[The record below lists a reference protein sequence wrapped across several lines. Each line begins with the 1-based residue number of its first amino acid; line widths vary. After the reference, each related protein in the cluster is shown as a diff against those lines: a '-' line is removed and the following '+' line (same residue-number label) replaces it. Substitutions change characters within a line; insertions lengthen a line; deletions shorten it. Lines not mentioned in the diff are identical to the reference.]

1 MAKDM
6 LLHGVSYSL
15 QDKEY
20 GDILGLHRVEPKQ
33 VQLNKLI
40 DKKGFVRDLTVNYTL
55 NGVYV
60 EDLEIEDFL
69 IVPFSSKDG
78 LRGKG
83 ILSTNQ
89 DILSLMLSE
98 IMYQNNIVSGGS
110 LPLGILE
117 TDGRLSD
124 ITAKKLRESW
134 ENVYGGIRNSGK
146 TVILEEG
153 LKYKSLSLTP
163 NDLGLLDS
171 RKTQTEVSEEMFNLP
186 KGMLSSSTV
195 IQNEEFLKSYI
206 KSGED
211 DIGVISL
218 FIRPQKQVRKKLSEI
233 TDIAEF
239 EEERKK
245 IKISDYEFYYT
256 SRAQTDFTDKDI
268 YTKIVGDL
276 EKGQCSDPD
285 EDDDRILGCKLN
297 IADVQDHISVV
308 FIDALRD
315 AASELGK
322 PKNPIRRIIESVE
335 SLIKESELNTIKSE
349 IVQLNKSISEVE
361 QVELVGRKINEKL
374 LDMIGMVYSPE
385 IILQSG
391 LKDDI
396 NSLSRYLFMKPSKQN
411 DIDSLGLGHLNMIYM
426 ALKIVEY
433 EVNRTRELINIMII
447 EEPEAHIHTHI
458 QRTLFDK
465 LKVTKDYTQII
476 TTTHSTYLAEVS
488 EVKNINILK
497 SIGSNS
503 ISMQPSQGLD
513 EFGKKNLQLKNL
525 KLSDCIERYLDSKRS
540 VLLFSKGVVLV
551 EGDGEEIL
559 IPNLIKN
566 ALGVSLDEM
575 GIGLVNVGSVSFE
588 YIASLFS
595 EERIKRT
602 CAIVTDEDI
611 QIVETDSKLYK
622 AEAEKRGKSRK
633 KKLADLY
640 GTNPWVE
647 SFFAPHTLEVD
658 FALADAR
665 ANSDYISEVVEL
677 NYVDT
682 NTIKRHK
689 ENLKQGTDAAC
700 ANTVLTLARDMGK
713 GWYATTLSNYIDIA
727 VTVPQY
733 ILGAIAFASKEVIS
747 IDIVFKMIEYSLS
760 GYDEKEVLAL
770 KKESEKIKT
779 QEERKEF
786 IKKFRERYKDDVVAK
801 FLEEVDKYCR
811 GWCE

>member
-1 MAKDM
+1 MGNWKGHWIILSAVFGKIT
-6 LLHGVSYSL
+6 SE
-15 QDKEY
+15 DKETEVCA
-20 GDILGLHRVEPKQ
+20 G
-33 VQLNKLI
+33 
-40 DKKGFVRDLTVNYTL
+40 
-55 NGVYV
+55 
-60 EDLEIEDFL
+60 
-69 IVPFSSKDG
+69 IVP
-78 LRGKG
+78 
-83 ILSTNQ
+83 
-89 DILSLMLSE
+89 
-98 IMYQNNIVSGGS
+98 
-110 LPLGILE
+110 
-117 TDGRLSD
+117 
-124 ITAKKLRESW
+124 
-134 ENVYGGIRNSGK
+134 EN
-146 TVILEEG
+146 E
-153 LKYKSLSLTP
+153 
-163 NDLGLLDS
+163 
-171 RKTQTEVSEEMFNLP
+171 
-186 KGMLSSSTV
+186 
-195 IQNEEFLKSYI
+195 NEEFLKSYI

-218 FIRPQKQVRKKLSEI
+218 FIRPQKQLRKKLSEI

-315 AASELGK
+315 VASELGK

-396 NSLSRYLFMKPSKQN
+396 NSLSRYLFMKPLKQN

-476 TTTHSTYLAEVS
+476 TTTHSTHLAEVS

-633 KKLADLY
+633 KKLEDLY

-770 KKESEKIKT
+770 KKESEKVKT

>member
-1 MAKDM
+1 MGNWKGHWIILSAVFGKIT
-6 LLHGVSYSL
+6 SE
-15 QDKEY
+15 DKETEVCA
-20 GDILGLHRVEPKQ
+20 G
-33 VQLNKLI
+33 
-40 DKKGFVRDLTVNYTL
+40 
-55 NGVYV
+55 
-60 EDLEIEDFL
+60 
-69 IVPFSSKDG
+69 IVP
-78 LRGKG
+78 
-83 ILSTNQ
+83 
-89 DILSLMLSE
+89 
-98 IMYQNNIVSGGS
+98 
-110 LPLGILE
+110 
-117 TDGRLSD
+117 
-124 ITAKKLRESW
+124 
-134 ENVYGGIRNSGK
+134 EN
-146 TVILEEG
+146 E
-153 LKYKSLSLTP
+153 
-163 NDLGLLDS
+163 
-171 RKTQTEVSEEMFNLP
+171 
-186 KGMLSSSTV
+186 
-195 IQNEEFLKSYI
+195 NEEFLKSYI

-218 FIRPQKQVRKKLSEI
+218 FIRPQRQVRKKLSEI

-315 AASELGK
+315 VASELGK

-476 TTTHSTYLAEVS
+476 TTTHSTHLAEVS

-595 EERIKRT
+595 EERIKRA

-770 KKESEKIKT
+770 KKESEKVKT

>member
-1 MAKDM
+1 MFLKYLQIVNYKNLRSARFSFVEGVNTVIGENDSGKSNAM
-6 LLHGVSYSL
+6 TALRILLDDTYYYNTKRLKENDFSDSL
-15 QDKEY
+15 GNWKGHWIIFSAVFGKITSEDKETEVCA
-20 GDILGLHRVEPKQ
+20 G
-33 VQLNKLI
+33 
-40 DKKGFVRDLTVNYTL
+40 
-55 NGVYV
+55 
-60 EDLEIEDFL
+60 
-69 IVPFSSKDG
+69 IVP
-78 LRGKG
+78 
-83 ILSTNQ
+83 
-89 DILSLMLSE
+89 
-98 IMYQNNIVSGGS
+98 
-110 LPLGILE
+110 
-117 TDGRLSD
+117 
-124 ITAKKLRESW
+124 
-134 ENVYGGIRNSGK
+134 EN
-146 TVILEEG
+146 E
-153 LKYKSLSLTP
+153 
-163 NDLGLLDS
+163 
-171 RKTQTEVSEEMFNLP
+171 
-186 KGMLSSSTV
+186 
-195 IQNEEFLKSYI
+195 NEEFLKSYI

-239 EEERKK
+239 EEGRKK

-315 AASELGK
+315 VASELGK

-476 TTTHSTYLAEVS
+476 TTTHSTHLAEVS

-640 GTNPWVE
+640 GTNSWVE

-713 GWYATTLSNYIDIA
+713 GWYATTISNYIDIA

-770 KKESEKIKT
+770 KKESEKVKT

>member
-1 MAKDM
+1 MFLKYLQIVNYKNLRSARFSFVEGVNTVIGENDSGKSNAM
-6 LLHGVSYSL
+6 TALRILLDDTYYYNTKRLKENDFSDSL
-15 QDKEY
+15 GNWKGHWIILSAVFGKITSEDKETE
-20 GDILGLHRVEPKQ
+20 VCAE
-33 VQLNKLI
+33 
-40 DKKGFVRDLTVNYTL
+40 
-55 NGVYV
+55 
-60 EDLEIEDFL
+60 
-69 IVPFSSKDG
+69 IVP
-78 LRGKG
+78 
-83 ILSTNQ
+83 
-89 DILSLMLSE
+89 
-98 IMYQNNIVSGGS
+98 
-110 LPLGILE
+110 
-117 TDGRLSD
+117 
-124 ITAKKLRESW
+124 
-134 ENVYGGIRNSGK
+134 EN
-146 TVILEEG
+146 E
-153 LKYKSLSLTP
+153 
-163 NDLGLLDS
+163 
-171 RKTQTEVSEEMFNLP
+171 
-186 KGMLSSSTV
+186 
-195 IQNEEFLKSYI
+195 NEEFLKSYI

-268 YTKIVGDL
+268 YTKIVGDF

-476 TTTHSTYLAEVS
+476 TTTHSTHLAEVS

-760 GYDEKEVLAL
+760 GYEEKEVLAL
-770 KKESEKIKT
+770 KKESEKVKT

>member
-1 MAKDM
+1 MFLKYLQIVNYKNLKSTRFSFVEGVNTVIGENDSGKSNAM
-6 LLHGVSYSL
+6 TALRILLDDTYYYNTKRLKENDFSDSL
-15 QDKEY
+15 GNWKGHWIILSAVFGKITSEDKETEVCA
-20 GDILGLHRVEPKQ
+20 G
-33 VQLNKLI
+33 
-40 DKKGFVRDLTVNYTL
+40 
-55 NGVYV
+55 
-60 EDLEIEDFL
+60 
-69 IVPFSSKDG
+69 IVP
-78 LRGKG
+78 
-83 ILSTNQ
+83 
-89 DILSLMLSE
+89 
-98 IMYQNNIVSGGS
+98 
-110 LPLGILE
+110 
-117 TDGRLSD
+117 
-124 ITAKKLRESW
+124 
-134 ENVYGGIRNSGK
+134 EN
-146 TVILEEG
+146 E
-153 LKYKSLSLTP
+153 
-163 NDLGLLDS
+163 
-171 RKTQTEVSEEMFNLP
+171 
-186 KGMLSSSTV
+186 
-195 IQNEEFLKSYI
+195 NEEFLKSYI

-476 TTTHSTYLAEVS
+476 TTTHSTHLAEVS

-727 VTVPQY
+727 VNVPQY

-770 KKESEKIKT
+770 KKESKKVKT

>member
-1 MAKDM
+1 MNLVYPEQSVKVQEGLVNAYLESGFLPEWASPGHRGCMVGNNSASVVADAYIDGIRGYDVEK
-6 LLHGVSYSL
+6 LWEAVTSGAHKVHPEVS
-15 QDKEY
+15 
-20 GDILGLHRVEPKQ
+20 
-33 VQLNKLI
+33 
-40 DKKGFVRDLTVNYTL
+40 
-55 NGVYV
+55 
-60 EDLEIEDFL
+60 
-69 IVPFSSKDG
+69 
-78 LRGKG
+78 
-83 ILSTNQ
+83 ST
-89 DILSLMLSE
+89 
-98 IMYQNNIVSGGS
+98 
-110 LPLGILE
+110 
-117 TDGRLSD
+117 GRLG
-124 ITAKKLRESW
+124 W
-134 ENVYGGIRNSGK
+134 EYYDRLGYVPCNVGINENAARTLEYAYNDWCIWQLGK
-146 TVILEEG
+146 QLG
-153 LKYKSLSLTP
+153 KS
-163 NDLGLLDS
+163 
-171 RKTQTEVSEEMFNLP
+171 
-186 KGMLSSSTV
+186 
-195 IQNEEFLKSYI
+195 
-206 KSGED
+206 
-211 DIGVISL
+211 
-218 FIRPQKQVRKKLSEI
+218 
-233 TDIAEF
+233 

-315 AASELGK
+315 VASELGK

-396 NSLSRYLFMKPSKQN
+396 NSLSRYLFMKPLKQN

-476 TTTHSTYLAEVS
+476 TTTHSTHLAEVS

-633 KKLADLY
+633 KKLEDLY

-770 KKESEKIKT
+770 KKESEKVKT

>member
-1 MAKDM
+1 MFLKYLQIVNYKNLRSARFSFVEGVNTVIGENDSGKSNAM
-6 LLHGVSYSL
+6 TALRILLDDTYYYNTKRLKENDFSDSL
-15 QDKEY
+15 GKWKGHWIILLAVFGKITSEDKETEVCA
-20 GDILGLHRVEPKQ
+20 G
-33 VQLNKLI
+33 
-40 DKKGFVRDLTVNYTL
+40 
-55 NGVYV
+55 
-60 EDLEIEDFL
+60 
-69 IVPFSSKDG
+69 IVP
-78 LRGKG
+78 
-83 ILSTNQ
+83 
-89 DILSLMLSE
+89 
-98 IMYQNNIVSGGS
+98 
-110 LPLGILE
+110 
-117 TDGRLSD
+117 
-124 ITAKKLRESW
+124 
-134 ENVYGGIRNSGK
+134 EN
-146 TVILEEG
+146 E
-153 LKYKSLSLTP
+153 
-163 NDLGLLDS
+163 
-171 RKTQTEVSEEMFNLP
+171 
-186 KGMLSSSTV
+186 
-195 IQNEEFLKSYI
+195 NEEFLKSYI

>member
-1 MAKDM
+1 MTFRIRWENGKDIGLFSQQYLEK
-6 LLHGVSYSL
+6 LLL
-15 QDKEY
+15 KT
-20 GDILGLHRVEPKQ
+20 
-33 VQLNKLI
+33 
-40 DKKGFVRDLTVNYTL
+40 KKTEVCAG
-55 NGVYV
+55 
-60 EDLEIEDFL
+60 
-69 IVPFSSKDG
+69 IVP
-78 LRGKG
+78 
-83 ILSTNQ
+83 
-89 DILSLMLSE
+89 
-98 IMYQNNIVSGGS
+98 
-110 LPLGILE
+110 
-117 TDGRLSD
+117 
-124 ITAKKLRESW
+124 
-134 ENVYGGIRNSGK
+134 EN
-146 TVILEEG
+146 E
-153 LKYKSLSLTP
+153 
-163 NDLGLLDS
+163 
-171 RKTQTEVSEEMFNLP
+171 
-186 KGMLSSSTV
+186 
-195 IQNEEFLKSYI
+195 NEEFLKSYI

>member
-1 MAKDM
+1 MFLKYLQIVNYKNLRSARFSFVEGVNTVIGENDSGKSNAM
-6 LLHGVSYSL
+6 TALRILLDDTYYYNTKRLKENDFSDSL
-15 QDKEY
+15 GNWKGHWIILSAVFGKITSEDKETEVCA
-20 GDILGLHRVEPKQ
+20 G
-33 VQLNKLI
+33 
-40 DKKGFVRDLTVNYTL
+40 
-55 NGVYV
+55 
-60 EDLEIEDFL
+60 
-69 IVPFSSKDG
+69 IVP
-78 LRGKG
+78 
-83 ILSTNQ
+83 
-89 DILSLMLSE
+89 
-98 IMYQNNIVSGGS
+98 
-110 LPLGILE
+110 
-117 TDGRLSD
+117 
-124 ITAKKLRESW
+124 
-134 ENVYGGIRNSGK
+134 EN
-146 TVILEEG
+146 E
-153 LKYKSLSLTP
+153 
-163 NDLGLLDS
+163 
-171 RKTQTEVSEEMFNLP
+171 
-186 KGMLSSSTV
+186 
-195 IQNEEFLKSYI
+195 NEEFLKSYI

-315 AASELGK
+315 VASELGK

-374 LDMIGMVYSPE
+374 LDMIGMVYSLE

-476 TTTHSTYLAEVS
+476 TTTHSTHLAEVS

-713 GWYATTLSNYIDIA
+713 GWYATTISNYINIA

-770 KKESEKIKT
+770 KKESEKVKT

-786 IKKFRERYKDDVVAK
+786 IKKFRERYKDVVVAK

-811 GWCE
+811 DWCE

>member
-1 MAKDM
+1 MFLKYLQIVNYKNLRSARFSFVEGVNTVIGENDSGKSNAM
-6 LLHGVSYSL
+6 TALRILLDDTYYYNTKRLKENDFSDSL
-15 QDKEY
+15 GNWKGHWIILSAVFGKITSEDKETEVCA
-20 GDILGLHRVEPKQ
+20 G
-33 VQLNKLI
+33 
-40 DKKGFVRDLTVNYTL
+40 
-55 NGVYV
+55 
-60 EDLEIEDFL
+60 
-69 IVPFSSKDG
+69 IVP
-78 LRGKG
+78 
-83 ILSTNQ
+83 
-89 DILSLMLSE
+89 
-98 IMYQNNIVSGGS
+98 
-110 LPLGILE
+110 
-117 TDGRLSD
+117 
-124 ITAKKLRESW
+124 
-134 ENVYGGIRNSGK
+134 EN
-146 TVILEEG
+146 E
-153 LKYKSLSLTP
+153 
-163 NDLGLLDS
+163 
-171 RKTQTEVSEEMFNLP
+171 
-186 KGMLSSSTV
+186 
-195 IQNEEFLKSYI
+195 NEEFLKSYI

-322 PKNPIRRIIESVE
+322 PKIPIRRIIESVE

-476 TTTHSTYLAEVS
+476 TTTHSTHLAEVS

-700 ANTVLTLARDMGK
+700 ANTILTLARDMGK

-733 ILGAIAFASKEVIS
+733 ILGAIAFASKEIIS
-747 IDIVFKMIEYSLS
+747 IDIVFKMIEYSLG

-770 KKESEKIKT
+770 KKESEKVKT

>member
-1 MAKDM
+1 MFLKYLQIVNYKNLRSARFSFVEGVNTVIGENDSGKSNAM
-6 LLHGVSYSL
+6 TALRILLDDTYYYNTKRLKENDFSDSL
-15 QDKEY
+15 GNWKGHWIILSAVFGKITSEDKETEVCA
-20 GDILGLHRVEPKQ
+20 G
-33 VQLNKLI
+33 
-40 DKKGFVRDLTVNYTL
+40 
-55 NGVYV
+55 
-60 EDLEIEDFL
+60 
-69 IVPFSSKDG
+69 IVP
-78 LRGKG
+78 
-83 ILSTNQ
+83 
-89 DILSLMLSE
+89 
-98 IMYQNNIVSGGS
+98 
-110 LPLGILE
+110 
-117 TDGRLSD
+117 
-124 ITAKKLRESW
+124 
-134 ENVYGGIRNSGK
+134 EN
-146 TVILEEG
+146 E
-153 LKYKSLSLTP
+153 
-163 NDLGLLDS
+163 
-171 RKTQTEVSEEMFNLP
+171 
-186 KGMLSSSTV
+186 
-195 IQNEEFLKSYI
+195 NEEFLKSYI

-268 YTKIVGDL
+268 YTKIVGEL

-476 TTTHSTYLAEVS
+476 TTTHSTHLAEVS

-503 ISMQPSQGLD
+503 ISMQPNQGLD
-513 EFGKKNLQLKNL
+513 EFGKKKLQLKNL

-770 KKESEKIKT
+770 KKESEKVKT

>member
-1 MAKDM
+1 MFLKYLQIVNYKNLRSARFSFVEGVNTVIGENDSGKSNAM
-6 LLHGVSYSL
+6 TALRILLDDTYYYNTKRLKENDFSDSL
-15 QDKEY
+15 GNWKGHWIILSAVFGKITSEDKETEVCA
-20 GDILGLHRVEPKQ
+20 G
-33 VQLNKLI
+33 
-40 DKKGFVRDLTVNYTL
+40 
-55 NGVYV
+55 
-60 EDLEIEDFL
+60 
-69 IVPFSSKDG
+69 IVP
-78 LRGKG
+78 
-83 ILSTNQ
+83 
-89 DILSLMLSE
+89 
-98 IMYQNNIVSGGS
+98 
-110 LPLGILE
+110 
-117 TDGRLSD
+117 
-124 ITAKKLRESW
+124 
-134 ENVYGGIRNSGK
+134 EN
-146 TVILEEG
+146 E
-153 LKYKSLSLTP
+153 
-163 NDLGLLDS
+163 
-171 RKTQTEVSEEMFNLP
+171 
-186 KGMLSSSTV
+186 
-195 IQNEEFLKSYI
+195 NEEFLKSYI

-218 FIRPQKQVRKKLSEI
+218 FIRPQKQVRNKLSEI

-315 AASELGK
+315 VASELGK

-476 TTTHSTYLAEVS
+476 TTTHSTHLAEVS

-760 GYDEKEVLAL
+760 GYDEKDVLAL
-770 KKESEKIKT
+770 KKESEKVKT

>member
-1 MAKDM
+1 MFLKYLQIVNYKNLKSTRFSFVEGVNTVIGENDSGKSNAM
-6 LLHGVSYSL
+6 TALRILLDDTYYYNTKRLKENDFSDSL
-15 QDKEY
+15 GNWKGHWIILSAVFGKITSEDKETEVCA
-20 GDILGLHRVEPKQ
+20 G
-33 VQLNKLI
+33 
-40 DKKGFVRDLTVNYTL
+40 
-55 NGVYV
+55 
-60 EDLEIEDFL
+60 
-69 IVPFSSKDG
+69 IVP
-78 LRGKG
+78 
-83 ILSTNQ
+83 
-89 DILSLMLSE
+89 
-98 IMYQNNIVSGGS
+98 
-110 LPLGILE
+110 
-117 TDGRLSD
+117 
-124 ITAKKLRESW
+124 
-134 ENVYGGIRNSGK
+134 EN
-146 TVILEEG
+146 E
-153 LKYKSLSLTP
+153 
-163 NDLGLLDS
+163 
-171 RKTQTEVSEEMFNLP
+171 
-186 KGMLSSSTV
+186 
-195 IQNEEFLKSYI
+195 NEEFLKSYI

-315 AASELGK
+315 VASELGK

-476 TTTHSTYLAEVS
+476 TTTHSTHLAEVS

-513 EFGKKNLQLKNL
+513 EFGERNLQLKNL

-727 VTVPQY
+727 VTVPPY

-760 GYDEKEVLAL
+760 GYDEKEVLDL
-770 KKESEKIKT
+770 KKESEKVKT

-786 IKKFRERYKDDVVAK
+786 IKKFRERYKDDVVTK
-801 FLEEVDKYCR
+801 FLEEVDRYCK
-811 GWCE
+811 GL

>member
-1 MAKDM
+1 MFLKYLQIVNYKNLRSARFSFVEGVNTVIGENDSGKSNAM
-6 LLHGVSYSL
+6 TALRILLDDTYYYNTKRLKENDFSDSL
-15 QDKEY
+15 GNWKGHWIILSAVFGKITSEDKETEVCA
-20 GDILGLHRVEPKQ
+20 G
-33 VQLNKLI
+33 
-40 DKKGFVRDLTVNYTL
+40 
-55 NGVYV
+55 
-60 EDLEIEDFL
+60 
-69 IVPFSSKDG
+69 IVP
-78 LRGKG
+78 
-83 ILSTNQ
+83 
-89 DILSLMLSE
+89 
-98 IMYQNNIVSGGS
+98 
-110 LPLGILE
+110 
-117 TDGRLSD
+117 
-124 ITAKKLRESW
+124 
-134 ENVYGGIRNSGK
+134 EN
-146 TVILEEG
+146 E
-153 LKYKSLSLTP
+153 
-163 NDLGLLDS
+163 
-171 RKTQTEVSEEMFNLP
+171 
-186 KGMLSSSTV
+186 
-195 IQNEEFLKSYI
+195 NEEFLKSYI

-268 YTKIVGDL
+268 YTKIVGEL

-476 TTTHSTYLAEVS
+476 TTTHSTHLAEVS

-503 ISMQPSQGLD
+503 ISMQPNQGLD

-770 KKESEKIKT
+770 KKESEKVKT

-801 FLEEVDKYCR
+801 FLEEVLFDFKITIYRVWTKDLFKKENCK
-811 GWCE
+811 

>member
-1 MAKDM
+1 MFLKYLQIVNYKNLKSTRFSFVEGVNTVIGENDSGKSNAM
-6 LLHGVSYSL
+6 TALRILLDDTYYYNTKRLKENDFSDSL
-15 QDKEY
+15 GNWKGHWIILSAVFGKITSEDKETEVCA
-20 GDILGLHRVEPKQ
+20 G
-33 VQLNKLI
+33 
-40 DKKGFVRDLTVNYTL
+40 
-55 NGVYV
+55 
-60 EDLEIEDFL
+60 
-69 IVPFSSKDG
+69 IVP
-78 LRGKG
+78 
-83 ILSTNQ
+83 
-89 DILSLMLSE
+89 
-98 IMYQNNIVSGGS
+98 
-110 LPLGILE
+110 
-117 TDGRLSD
+117 
-124 ITAKKLRESW
+124 
-134 ENVYGGIRNSGK
+134 EN
-146 TVILEEG
+146 E
-153 LKYKSLSLTP
+153 
-163 NDLGLLDS
+163 
-171 RKTQTEVSEEMFNLP
+171 
-186 KGMLSSSTV
+186 
-195 IQNEEFLKSYI
+195 NEEFLKSYI

-315 AASELGK
+315 VASELGK

-396 NSLSRYLFMKPSKQN
+396 NSLSRYLFMKPSKRN

-476 TTTHSTYLAEVS
+476 TTTHSTHLAEVS

-513 EFGKKNLQLKNL
+513 EFGERNLQLKNL

-727 VTVPQY
+727 VTVPPY

-760 GYDEKEVLAL
+760 GYDEKEVLDL
-770 KKESEKIKT
+770 KKESEKVKT

-786 IKKFRERYKDDVVAK
+786 IKKFRERYKDDVVTK
-801 FLEEVDKYCR
+801 FLEEVDRYCK